1 MGCSVDVVV
10 IVVNLLLTLTEAGWV
25 GQLTVEMRSVIPDS
39 MYHGLE
45 FVEGV
50 GSV

>member
-10 IVVNLLLTLTEAGWV
+10 IVVNLLLALTEAGWV